1 MVTGPTRIGAGSA
14 IAATIGAL
22 PPNNKQKP
30 KTALR
35 ILFIG
40 ALSSKSSCAHTRAVT
55 YTFQP
60 FRHLHDCSGCFR
72 LERFAGWG
80 SHPLESAAFA
90 RRT

>member
-1 MVTGPTRIGAGSA
+1 MTGPTRIGAGSA

-40 ALSSKSSCAHTRAVT
+40 ALSSK
-55 YTFQP
+55 FI
-60 FRHLHDCSGCFR
+60 
-72 LERFAGWG
+72 
-80 SHPLESAAFA
+80 
-90 RRT
+90 